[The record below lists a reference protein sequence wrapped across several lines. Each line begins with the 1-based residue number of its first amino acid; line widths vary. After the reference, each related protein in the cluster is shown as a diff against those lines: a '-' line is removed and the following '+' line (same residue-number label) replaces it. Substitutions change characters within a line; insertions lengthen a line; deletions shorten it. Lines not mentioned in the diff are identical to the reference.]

1 MIWPLSPKGTF
12 DRALRATKGLKP
24 GSWEAVEALAQLAL
38 SAHEGGRPEA
48 SALLK
53 DAQRTAGGLKR
64 RGRGRACAP
73 WRCSTGASAR
83 SGANRRRDPVGP
95 CAADPTRVTS

>member
-12 DRALRATKGLKP
+12 DRAQRAAKGLKP

-53 DAQRTAGGLKR
+53 DAQRTAGGLKE
-64 RGRGRACAP
+64 GSWESVRALALLDRCERALGGPSAP
-73 WRCSTGASAR
+73 
-83 SGANRRRDPVGP
+83 
-95 CAADPTRVTS
+95 